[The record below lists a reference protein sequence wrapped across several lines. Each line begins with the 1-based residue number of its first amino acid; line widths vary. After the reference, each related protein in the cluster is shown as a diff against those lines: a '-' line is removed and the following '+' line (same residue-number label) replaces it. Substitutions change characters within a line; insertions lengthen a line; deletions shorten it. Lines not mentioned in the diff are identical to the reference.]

1 MPRKISVCKARR
13 KSFCLDSFP
22 LSDTTFKIMSPQK
35 NIYRSCIPAA
45 ALLLLPVLTAFA
57 VLPPAAPAQNRPP
70 AGDENIAR
78 ATLDNGLQVVVVR
91 NTLSPVAATVVSYKV
106 GADESPAG
114 FPGTAHALEHMMF
127 RGSPGLSAGQLA
139 NITAAMGG
147 MFNALTRQSATQYF
161 FTVPAA
167 DLEIA
172 LRAEAARM
180 RGVLGRE
187 EAWNQERGAMLQE
200 VAQNHSI
207 PEYVLYTRLR
217 EALFKGTP
225 YEQDALG
232 TRPSLEKTTAGM
244 LKRFHET
251 WYVPG
256 NAVLVVAGDVDPKD
270 TLEKIGRLFG
280 DIPAREVPNRPGVDL
295 RPVKQQTVR
304 LRTDKPYGSVV
315 TALRMP
321 GFDSSDYAA
330 ARVLSDILNNPRG
343 VLYALVPQGKALDT
357 GFQMDTYP
365 KSGMGY
371 AVALFPQGSD
381 PQELEAE
388 LKKVLSSL
396 ARDGVSEEMV
406 AAAKRRTMTS
416 VELDKNSVTG
426 LAMAWSTALAVEGRT
441 SPEEI
446 LDAIE
451 KVSSK
456 DVNRLARACF
466 DLDGSVTGI
475 LVPEPSGRPTSS
487 SGGFGGPESFTPENV
502 EAVELPPWAEKTLE
516 RLSVPES
523 MVNPVV
529 STLPNGINLIVQPES
544 VSETVSV
551 YGHVRNTPELQV
563 PKGREGVNHVLD
575 NLFSYGTTS
584 LDREEF
590 QKALDEIGAF
600 VTPGVDFSLQ
610 VMADHVDRGM
620 ELLADNEL
628 RPALPEKAFQTV
640 RRQVAATTAGRLESP
655 EYLADR
661 AVRKALYPEDDP
673 TLRQA
678 TPETVTSLDMDG
690 VKDYYRRVFR
700 PDMTTI
706 VVIGRITPE
715 KARTLVEKHFGG
727 WKAPQGPKPDVLLPA
742 VPLNSGSHT
751 RVPNESRVQD
761 RVVLAQTL
769 GLNRSHPDYYALQLG
784 NHVLGGAFYA
794 TRLYRDL
801 RERTGLVYHVSSYFD
816 LDQRRGRYTVEYAC
830 DPANVAQARAIVER
844 NLADMRENPVTP
856 DELLRAKALLLRKIP
871 LSESSVRSIALG
883 FIHRTR
889 LDLPLDEPTRAAH
902 RYLGL
907 TAPEVRDAF
916 ARWVRTGDLVQVIE
930 GPASR

>member
-1 MPRKISVCKARR
+1 MKARL
-13 KSFCLDSFP
+13 KKSFP
-22 LSDTTFKIMSPQK
+22 LILFPSLVPHKGMSLQKTPQK
-35 NIYRSCIPAA
+35 RQYRSCIPAA
-45 ALLLLPVLTAFA
+45 ALIVLPVMAAFA
-57 VLPPAAPAQNRPP
+57 VLPPAAPAQSTLP
-70 AGDENIAR
+70 AGEKNIAR

-91 NTLSPVAATVVSYKV
+91 NTLSPVATTVISYKA
-106 GADESPAG
+106 GASESPAG

-139 NITAAMGG
+139 HITAALGG

-172 LRAEAARM
+172 LQIEALRM
-180 RGVLGRE
+180 QGVLGRE
-187 EAWNQERGAMLQE
+187 EAWDQERGAMLQE
-200 VAQNHSI
+200 VARNHSM
-207 PEYVLYTRLR
+207 PEYMLYTRLR

-225 YEQDALG
+225 YERDALG
-232 TRPSLEKTTAGM
+232 TRASLEETTVGM
-244 LKRFHET
+244 LGRFHKA
-251 WYVPG
+251 WYGPN
-256 NAVLVVAGDVDPKD
+256 NAVLVVAGDVDPQD

-280 DIPAREVPNRPGVDL
+280 GIPARDIPGRPGVDL
-295 RPVKQQTVR
+295 KPVERQPIR
-304 LRTDKPYGSVV
+304 LKTDKPYGSVV
-315 TALRMP
+315 MAVRMP
-321 GFDSSDYAA
+321 GYSSPDYAA

-365 KSGMGY
+365 EAGMGY

-381 PQELEAE
+381 PQNLERE
-388 LKKVLSSL
+388 LKEVLSRL

-406 AAAKRRTMTS
+406 TTAKRRTMTS
-416 VELDKNSVTG
+416 VELEKNSVTG

-446 LDAIE
+446 LYAIE
-451 KVSSK
+451 KVTAR
-456 DVNRLARACF
+456 DVNRLARACL
-466 DLDGSVTGI
+466 DLESSVTGI
-475 LVPEPSGRPTSS
+475 LVPEPSGGPAPSPDS
-487 SGGFGGPESFTPENV
+487 FGGPESFTPESV
-502 EAVELPPWAEKTLE
+502 ETVALPPWAKKTLE

-523 MVNPVV
+523 TVSPVV
-529 STLPNGINLIVQPES
+529 STLSNGIQLIVQPVS

-551 YGHVRNTPELQV
+551 YGHVKNTPELQV
-563 PKGREGVNHVLD
+563 PKGREGVNEVLD

-584 LDREEF
+584 LGREEF
-590 QKALDEIGAF
+590 QQALDEIGAF
-600 VTPGVDFSLQ
+600 VTPGADFTLQ
-610 VMADHVDRGM
+610 VLAGYADRGM
-620 ELLADNEL
+620 ELLADNIL
-628 RPALPEKAFQTV
+628 RPALPKEAFQTV
-640 RRQVAATTAGRLESP
+640 RSQVAATVAGLLKSP
-655 EYLADR
+655 GYLTER
-661 AVRKALYPEDDP
+661 AVRKAIYPGNDP

-678 TPETVTSLDMDG
+678 TPETVTSLSLND
-690 VKDYYRRVFR
+690 VKDYYRSVFR

-706 VVIGRITPE
+706 VVIGRIAPE
-715 KARTLVEKHFGG
+715 TARTLVEKHFGG
-727 WKAPQGPKPDVLLPA
+727 WNAPQAPKPDVLLPP
-742 VPLNSGSHT
+742 VPLNGPSHT

-801 RERTGLVYHVSSYFD
+801 RERTGLVYHVSSSFD
-816 LDQRRGRYTVEYAC
+816 MSQRRGRYAVEYAC
-830 DPANVAQARAIVER
+830 DPSNVAKARAIVER
-844 NLADMRENPVTP
+844 NLADMQKNPVTP

-871 LSESSVRSIALG
+871 LSESSVRSIAQG

-889 LDLPLDEPTRAAH
+889 LDLPLDEPIRAAH
-902 RYLGL
+902 RYLAL
-907 TAPEVRDAF
+907 SAPEVRDAF
-916 ARWVRTGDLVQVIE
+916 ARWVRIGDLVEVVE

>member
-1 MPRKISVCKARR
+1 LI
-13 KSFCLDSFP
+13 LFP
-22 LSDTTFKIMSPQK
+22 VWYHTKGMNVQK
-35 NIYRSCIPAA
+35 NSQERHYRSCIPAA
-45 ALLLLPVLTAFA
+45 ALLVLPVMAAFA
-57 VLPPAAPAQNRPP
+57 LLPPAAPAQDTPP
-70 AGDENIAR
+70 AGEKNIAR
-78 ATLDNGLQVVVVR
+78 ATLDNGLEVVVVR

-172 LRAEAARM
+172 LQVEAARM
-180 RGVLGRE
+180 QGILGRE

-200 VAQNHSI
+200 VARNHSI

-232 TRPSLEKTTAGM
+232 TRTSLEKTTAGM
-244 LKRFHET
+244 LGRFHNA
-251 WYVPG
+251 WYVPN
-256 NAVLVVAGDVDPKD
+256 NAVLVVAGDVDPQD

-280 DIPAREVPNRPGVDL
+280 EIPGRDVPGRPGVDL
-295 RPVKQQTVR
+295 RPVKQQTIR
-304 LRTDKPYGSVV
+304 LKTDKPYGSVV
-315 TALRMP
+315 TAMRMP
-321 GFDSSDYAA
+321 GYSSPDYAA
-330 ARVLSDILNNPRG
+330 ARVFSDILNNPRG

-357 GFQMDTYP
+357 GFEMDTYP
-365 KSGMGY
+365 EAGMGY

-381 PQELEAE
+381 PQDLERE
-388 LKKVLSSL
+388 LKEVLSRL
-396 ARDGVSEEMV
+396 AHDGVSEEMV

-416 VELDKNSVTG
+416 VELEKNSVTG

-451 KVSSK
+451 KVSPQ
-456 DVNRLARACF
+456 DVNRLARACL
-466 DLDGSVTGI
+466 DLDSSVTGI
-475 LVPEPSGRPTSS
+475 LVPEPSGGPMSS
-487 SGGFGGPESFTPENV
+487 SDSFGGLEPFTPESV
-502 EAVELPPWAEKTLE
+502 KTVALPPWAEKTLE

-523 MVNPVV
+523 RVSPVV

-551 YGHVRNTPELQV
+551 YGHVKNTPELQA
-563 PKGREGVNHVLD
+563 PKGREGVNEVLD

-590 QKALDEIGAF
+590 QRALDGIGAF
-600 VTPGVDFSLQ
+600 AAPGADFTLQ
-610 VMADHVDRGM
+610 VLAGHVERGM

-628 RPALPEKAFQTV
+628 RPALPEKAFLTV
-640 RRQVAATTAGRLESP
+640 RRQVAATVAGRLKSP
-655 EYLADR
+655 EYLAER
-661 AVRKALYPEDDP
+661 AVQKAIYPENDP

-678 TPETVTSLDMDG
+678 TPETVASLSLNE
-690 VKDYYRRVFR
+690 VRDYYRRVFR

-715 KARTLVEKHFGG
+715 KARALVEKHFGG
-727 WKAPQGPKPDVLLPA
+727 WEVPQAPKPDVLLPA
-742 VPLNSGSHT
+742 VPLNGPSHT

-761 RVVLAQTL
+761 RVMLAQTL
-769 GLNRSHPDYYALQLG
+769 GLTRSHPDYYALQLG

-801 RERTGLVYHVSSYFD
+801 RERAGLVYHVSSYFD
-816 LDQRRGRYTVEYAC
+816 MSQRRGRYTVEYAC
-830 DPANVAQARAIVER
+830 DPSNAGQARAIVER
-844 NLADMRENPVTP
+844 NLEDMRKKPVTP

-889 LDLPLDEPTRAAH
+889 LDLPLDEPVRAAH

-907 TAPEVRDAF
+907 SAPEVRDAF
-916 ARWVRTGDLVQVIE
+916 ARWVRIDDLVQVVE
-930 GPASR
+930 GPASP